1 MGQAGVSNTSSLWSS
16 FQLGDFS
23 LVDSAASIM
32 THRLGVFILQLGL
45 QQQPSS
51 VLPEGQN

>member
-1 MGQAGVSNTSSLWSS
+1 MGQVGVSNTSSLWSS
-16 FQLGDFS
+16 FQPGDFS
-23 LVDSAASIM
+23 LVDSTTSIM
-32 THRLGVFILQLGL
+32 THRLGVFILQLGV